1 MPNGWHFSVFMM
13 FACLFDLLSMDL
25 LTRVLD
31 YGKIIIIEHFDME
44 LCWRDI
50 ICYATTYL
58 NKVLFLNFK
67 YSRGDPHCKDF
78 IKKSNKKN
86 NTTVQIGS
94 GGQEGARGLQLR
106 ELHSLYKQKQD
117 QQKFS

>member
-78 IKKSNKKN
+78 IKKK
-86 NTTVQIGS
+86 
-94 GGQEGARGLQLR
+94 
-106 ELHSLYKQKQD
+106 
-117 QQKFS
+117 QQKEQHHCTNREWGTRGSQGATTCI